1 MNQITGTTMSV
12 YIAFFKQSFKERFTY
27 KMNSYILLFSTL
39 IKLLI
44 LVSVWS
50 ALLKNNIV
58 VKGINLQNMIS
69 YVIIATLIESLT
81 GSNMGNRMAE
91 KVNDGSI
98 AVDFIRPVNF
108 KFYLFAE
115 DLGDNC
121 FRLLF
126 SALPACIFVAIFF
139 GFTPPDQA
147 AMLLLFLVS
156 LANGLILIYYINY
169 VLGLLAFW
177 LKNAAYVN
185 WLLRGFFS
193 LFAGGIVPLWFYPDL
208 LYRISKF
215 LPFRL
220 VMFDPVSIY
229 LEKISYSDSLKVI
242 LSQIAWIFVLMILEK
257 YVWKKAQA
265 KITIHGG

>member
-1 MNQITGTTMSV
+1 MSV
-12 YIAFFKQSFKERFTY
+12 YIAFFKQSFKEQFAY
-27 KMNSYILLFSTL
+27 KMNSYILLFSTS

-50 ALLKNNIV
+50 VLLKNNIV

-69 YVIIATLIESLT
+69 YVIVATLIESLT
-81 GSNMGNRMAE
+81 RSSMGSRMAE

-98 AVDFIRPVNF
+98 AIDLIRPVNF

-126 SALPACIFVAIFF
+126 SALPACILAAILF
-139 GFTPPDQA
+139 GFTLPDQA
-147 AMLLLFLVS
+147 ATLFLFLIS

-177 LKNAAYVN
+177 FKDADYVN
-185 WLLRGFFS
+185 WFLGALFS

-220 VMFDPVSIY
+220 VMFDPLSIY

-242 LSQIAWIFVLMILEK
+242 LSQIAWISALMLLGK
-257 YVWKKAQA
+257 YVWQKAQA